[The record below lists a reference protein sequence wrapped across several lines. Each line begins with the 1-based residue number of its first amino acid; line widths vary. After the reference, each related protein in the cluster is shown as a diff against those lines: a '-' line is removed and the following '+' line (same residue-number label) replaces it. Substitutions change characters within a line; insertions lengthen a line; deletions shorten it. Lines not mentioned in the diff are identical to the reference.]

1 MGLGYSTRNYE
12 KDEKT
17 RRTRTTRTTTK
28 VEKTPVSEEGY
39 RTPTTHKE
47 ILQSTI
53 RPRRYHSKLKQHRC
67 RVKHEKNESDV
78 VYHAGCLDRRC
89 GKSF

>member
-1 MGLGYSTRNYE
+1 MGVKIITRNYE

-17 RRTRTTRTTTK
+17 RRTRTTRTTTN

-47 ILQSTI
+47 IL
-53 RPRRYHSKLKQHRC
+53 Y
-67 RVKHEKNESDV
+67 
-78 VYHAGCLDRRC
+78 Y
-89 GKSF
+89 